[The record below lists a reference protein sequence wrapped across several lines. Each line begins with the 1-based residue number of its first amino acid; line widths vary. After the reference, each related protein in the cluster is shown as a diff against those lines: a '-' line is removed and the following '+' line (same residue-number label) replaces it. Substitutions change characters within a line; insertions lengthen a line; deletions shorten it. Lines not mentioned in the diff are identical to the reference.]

1 MYEYGNGNGH
11 GNGHTALTVFTDPQ
25 TGGRTFNASNGEVVY
40 QPATPAEN
48 FYFIRRGQVRLYTV
62 GVDEDS
68 TRLIEILGPGN
79 WFGAAA
85 LAGHKQYGMRAIV
98 VGTGAVITEIRIE
111 RLLAALSN
119 HPNQLM
125 ELTRQLA
132 GHLLRSHAEASR
144 LVGGPQIQNRGTIGG
159 NIANASPAGDSLPVL
174 AAVDA
179 TVVLRSAAGERRVAF
194 NGFYTGYRESVRR
207 ADELIVAVEVPAV
220 SGRQWFRK
228 VGTRAAQAISKVVI
242 AGVRDDRTVRIALG
256 SVAPTVVRA
265 RRTEEALGAGASID
279 EAVQLLRDEIVPID
293 DIRST
298 AGYRRLVSGNLVRRF
313 LTDTQ

>member
-1 MYEYGNGNGH
+1 LPM
-11 GNGHTALTVFTDPQ
+11 L
-25 TGGRTFNASNGEVVY
+25 
-40 QPATPAEN
+40 
-48 FYFIRRGQVRLYTV
+48 
-62 GVDEDS
+62 
-68 TRLIEILGPGN
+68 
-79 WFGAAA
+79 
-85 LAGHKQYGMRAIV
+85 
-98 VGTGAVITEIRIE
+98 
-111 RLLAALSN
+111 
-119 HPNQLM
+119 
-125 ELTRQLA
+125 
-132 GHLLRSHAEASR
+132 AEASR

-179 TVVLRSAAGERRVAF
+179 TVVLRSAAGERRAAF

-207 ADELIVAVEVPAV
+207 ADELIVAVEIPAV